1 MPFLEHTPIEEYKVG
16 STTVYVKREDLYGQD
31 PMPPLAKLRGIRIV
45 LDSLYTK
52 GVRTIGV
59 LDTRVSKSGQGVAAV
74 RRYEHP
80 DMKLLLGFPVTKAD
94 GTIPPQFIEAFKL
107 DAILCPQ
114 QATRQSIMW
123 YKFKR
128 IVGEQGGV
136 MLPHGLP
143 FVDTAVSVAREAA
156 AISKELLQG
165 SLVLIVGTGTMLSG
179 ILLGIKELPKMIV
192 GISAGK
198 APETQYRIINDILRQ
213 CAPFQPLKSGHVKLL
228 QPIMPY
234 DKADDY
240 PCPFPSH
247 PNYDRKAW
255 HWLCEHIDSL
265 PEPILFW
272 NIGA

>member
-1 MPFLEHTPIEEYKVG
+1 MFLEHTPIEEYRVG
-16 STTVYVKREDLYGQD
+16 STTVYVKREDLYGQP
-31 PMPPLAKLRGIRIV
+31 PMPPLAKLRGIRMV
-45 LDSLYTK
+45 LDSLYLK

-74 RRYEHP
+74 RKYEHP
-80 DMKLLLGFPVTKAD
+80 DMKLMLAYPVSKAD
-94 GTIPPQFIEAFKL
+94 RSVPSQHQEAEKIGAVL
-107 DAILCPQ
+107 YPQ

-128 IVGEQGGV
+128 IVEEEGGV

-156 AISKELLQG
+156 TVPKELLQG
-165 SLVLIVGTGTMLSG
+165 SLVLIVGTGTMLAG
-179 ILLGIKELPKMIV
+179 ILLGLEILPKLIV

-198 APETQYRIINDILRQ
+198 STEGQFRTINDIMRQ
-213 CAPFQPLKSGHVKLL
+213 VAPFMSLKSGDVKLK
-228 QPIMPY
+228 QPIMDY
-234 DKADDY
+234 SVADDY

-255 HWLCEHIDSL
+255 RWLCEHIKEL
-265 PEPILFW
+265 PEPVLFW